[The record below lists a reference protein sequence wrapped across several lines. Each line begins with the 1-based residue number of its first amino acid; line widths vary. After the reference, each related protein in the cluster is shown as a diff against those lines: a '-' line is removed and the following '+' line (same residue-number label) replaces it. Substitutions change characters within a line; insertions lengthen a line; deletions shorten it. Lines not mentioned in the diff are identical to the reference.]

1 MSNFKFS
8 AAIASAL
15 LFAAC
20 STETQVETRPGKAEL
35 LADFNASIDAAKS
48 TRGPGQPALWTLA
61 DEDTT
66 IYLFGTVH
74 LLRPD
79 LDWRSAEF
87 DAAFAE
93 AGTVFFEVDL
103 TSEEGQKAL
112 MTDFVSRGFYQDGKT
127 LRSVLDEQSTPIIEA
142 ALESVGLPLDAVN
155 AMEPWMTAANLGV
168 MKLQADGYDPN
179 SGVDNVL
186 DAEAKLAGKSFG
198 FLEQA
203 KDQAD
208 AFDLLAEDVQIDFLY
223 ETALLLDESPQMLD
237 LLVDEWADGD
247 VAGLAAMVASPE
259 ATGMGGDAVYQ
270 SLLVNR
276 NAKWVPQIEA
286 MLDEPGTVFIAVG
299 AAHLAGPDSVVAML
313 RDGGYEVKG
322 P

>member
-20 STETQVETRPGKAEL
+20 STETQVETRPDKAEL
-35 LADFNASIDAAKS
+35 LADFNASIDAAKA
-48 TRGPGQPALWTLA
+48 TRGPGQPALWTLN

-93 AGTVFFEVDL
+93 AGTIFFEVDL
-103 TSEEGQKAL
+103 TSDEGQKAL

-127 LRSVLDEQSTPIIEA
+127 LRSVLDEQSAPVIEA

-198 FLEQA
+198 FLERA

-208 AFDLLAEDVQIDFLY
+208 AFDLLDEDVQIDFLY

>member
-20 STETQVETRPGKAEL
+20 STETQVETRPDKAEL
-35 LADFNASIDAAKS
+35 LADFNASIDAAKA
-48 TRGPGQPALWTLA
+48 TRGPGQPALWTLT

-93 AGTVFFEVDL
+93 AGTIFFEVDL

-112 MTDFVSRGFYQDGKT
+112 MTDFVSRGFYKDGKT
-127 LRSVLDEQSTPIIEA
+127 LRSVLDEQSAPVIEA

-198 FLEQA
+198 FLERA

-208 AFDLLAEDVQIDFLY
+208 AFDLLDEDVQIDFLY

>member
-20 STETQVETRPGKAEL
+20 STETRVETRPDKAEL
-35 LADFNASIDAAKS
+35 LADFNASIDAAKA
-48 TRGPGQPALWTLA
+48 TRGPGQPALWTLT

-93 AGTVFFEVDL
+93 AGTIFFEVDL
-103 TSEEGQKAL
+103 TSDEGQKAL
-112 MTDFVSRGFYQDGKT
+112 MTDFVSRGFYKDGKT
-127 LRSVLDEQSTPIIEA
+127 LRSVLDEQSAPVIEA

-198 FLEQA
+198 FLERA

-208 AFDLLAEDVQIDFLY
+208 AFDLLDEDVQIDFLY